1 MKFQTCEKLMNLLVR
16 GLRSVARVGAVI
28 VLAAAGVQAEEI
40 KVMTS
45 GALSAALRELAPSF
59 ERASGSTLIIVSGGS
74 VAGAPDSIPDRLQRG
89 ERADVLIMAA
99 GGIDDLMKAGRVVAG
114 SRVDLARSSIG
125 IAVRAGAPKPDISS
139 VDALK
144 RTLLQAKSIAY
155 SSSVSGVYV
164 STELFQR
171 LGIANQVLAKSR
183 KVDGEPVAAVVARGE
198 AEIGFQQI
206 SELRPVPGIEVV
218 GPLPP
223 EVQRVTVFS
232 AAAVAGS
239 TNPSGGRALIAFL
252 SSPAASPAIAKSGM
266 DPVTPPAAPADQVR
280 AETMRCSV
288 VALAPEQLLEV
299 HCFAGRPAPDEVVS
313 IEWQEEVAIFRR
325 EDRCGVL
332 GRDDVQQTR
341 DEDDLDR
348 SFLKRPPEPSE
359 RRRHDQRFLASKSRN
374 AFVTSVRPS
383 SCRLRRLRARRVR
396 RACRSA
402 VP

>member
-1 MKFQTCEKLMNLLVR
+1 MNLLVR

-28 VLAAAGVQAEEI
+28 VLAASGVQAEEI

-59 ERASGSTLIIVSGGS
+59 ERASGSTLIVVSGGS
-74 VAGAPDSIPDRLQRG
+74 VGGASDSIPDRLQHG

-99 GGIDDLMKAGRVVAG
+99 GSIDDLMKAGRVVAG

-125 IAVRAGAPKPDISS
+125 MAVRAGAPKPDISS

-144 RTLLQAKSIAY
+144 RTLLQATSIAY

-183 KVDGEPVAAVVARGE
+183 KIDGEPVAAVVARGD

-206 SELRPVPGIEVV
+206 SELRPVPGVEVV

-232 AAAVAGS
+232 AAAVVGS
-239 TNPSGGRALIAFL
+239 ANPSGGRALIAFL
-252 SSPAASPAIAKSGM
+252 ASPAASAAIAKSGM
-266 DPVTPPAAPADQVR
+266 DPVTPPVAP
-280 AETMRCSV
+280 
-288 VALAPEQLLEV
+288 
-299 HCFAGRPAPDEVVS
+299 GRPIRA
-313 IEWQEEVAIFRR
+313 
-325 EDRCGVL
+325 VL
-332 GRDDVQQTR
+332 
-341 DEDDLDR
+341 
-348 SFLKRPPEPSE
+348 
-359 RRRHDQRFLASKSRN
+359 LAGQSG
-374 AFVTSVRPS
+374 P
-383 SCRLRRLRARRVR
+383 
-396 RACRSA
+396 
-402 VP
+402 